1 MAFVWDLIQQMQLR
15 STRSKARSAEKRSKA
30 SEARSRSAEAKS
42 LSTAAKMRSME
53 ERLEG
58 LELDVDEIRLMIGA
72 LLERLEQRL
81 GDTDSKVRLKG
92 DRAAPSPWQAAPPG
106 RADT

>member
-15 STRSKARSAEKRSKA
+15 STRSKARSAEKRSKT
-30 SEARSRSAEAKS
+30 SEARARSAEAKS
-42 LSTAAKMRSME
+42 LSTAAKMRSLE

-58 LELDVDEIRLMIGA
+58 VELDVDEIRVMIGA

-81 GDTDSKVRLKG
+81 GDADFRVRLQD
-92 DRAAPSPWQAAPPG
+92 DREARPSQQVVPPG
-106 RADT
+106 RADA